1 MKSIIESS
9 VYLVIMALICII
21 SLDFIFINKSIC
33 KGQELQQYIKDTITI
48 YADSS
53 PSHDIDNL
61 TYHKINNLAMQYNS
75 SIDLEYFDTVN
86 NYDYYNV
93 TIMYPV
99 KSGIFNI
106 KKMCSF
112 SSIVSVIKEAGW
124 TYAHCNQQQLLNHY
138 NITRNYDSLFN
149 HQ

>member
-48 YADSS
+48 HANSS

-106 KKMCSF
+106 EKMCSF
-112 SSIVSVIKEAGW
+112 SSIVSVIRETG
-124 TYAHCNQQQLLNHY
+124 
-138 NITRNYDSLFN
+138 
-149 HQ
+149 

>member
-33 KGQELQQYIKDTITI
+33 KGQELQQYIKDTMTI
-48 YADSS
+48 YAESS
-53 PSHDIDNL
+53 SSHDIDSSAYEKVNS
-61 TYHKINNLAMQYNS
+61 LAIQYNS
-75 SIDLEYFDTVN
+75 SVDISYFDTVS
-86 NYDYYNV
+86 NYDYYNI

-106 KKMCSF
+106 EKMCSF
-112 SSIVSVIKEAGW
+112 SSIVPVVKKDMEEG
-124 TYAHCNQQQLLNHY
+124 
-138 NITRNYDSLFN
+138 
-149 HQ
+149 

>member
-48 YADSS
+48 YANSS

-75 SIDLEYFDTVN
+75 SIDLEYFD
-86 NYDYYNV
+86 NV

-106 KKMCSF
+106 EKMCSF
-112 SSIVSVIKEAGW
+112 SSIVSVIKETG
-124 TYAHCNQQQLLNHY
+124 
-138 NITRNYDSLFN
+138 
-149 HQ
+149 